1 MALMNIQTFVVLGKE
16 QRKKNMHFQNF
27 KSILTSPETAA
38 VAVAIAGI
46 IFPAMRFVLNRSAGS
61 MLYIL
66 ARKFDAAVM
75 KSICPLL
82 SSSFSK
88 EMGFICKSP
97 TRRKKKEKKQKLL
110 ENRRCPKH
118 KLQGNRTLT
127 NTFLFIYFFNVLKRG
142 AILKTFFSVL
152 EGKTSLSILMLML
165 TVVRSE

>member
-88 EMGFICKSP
+88 EMGFICKSS
-97 TRRKKKEKKQKLL
+97 TRRKKKKIAKIVRKQK
-110 ENRRCPKH
+110 
-118 KLQGNRTLT
+118 
-127 NTFLFIYFFNVLKRG
+127 V
-142 AILKTFFSVL
+142 S
-152 EGKTSLSILMLML
+152 
-165 TVVRSE
+165 